1 MKRLFTIDLKD
12 YKDNYRHFLRPS
24 ARGIIINDEGQIA
37 LVYSVRD
44 KYFKFPGGGIHEDE
58 DKITALVREVGEE
71 VGLEVIP
78 ESVREYGSVLRLQN
92 SNVMENTLLEQ
103 ENYYYFCDVTGNV
116 NAQNLDRYEAEA
128 GFELRVVSFEEAIA
142 VNSVFE
148 SDDLFDS
155 VMIDRER
162 RVLEMIY
169 ASLNPRNYLI
179 TKNLVLRP
187 VRMGDSKRIHA
198 YAGDKSIDMMM
209 FLPNETMEDTE
220 KFTKTASSEWEKEEP
235 KDREY
240 VVLYEGQIIGGVN
253 LESTDE
259 ADTYEIGWIIHPA
272 YRNKGFAYE
281 AAKALTEYAFETL
294 HADKI
299 QAHCD
304 SRNTASKNLMIKLGM
319 ELEDKSGTRFYPKT
333 GVTSGEYLYLLGN
346 G

>member
-12 YKDNYRHFLRPS
+12 YKENYKRYVRPS
-24 ARGIIINDEGQIA
+24 ARGIIINEEGKIA

-44 KYFKFPGGGIHEDE
+44 KYYKFPGGGIHADE
-58 DKITALVREVGEE
+58 DKITALIREVSEE
-71 VGLEVIP
+71 VGLEVIS

-92 SNVMENTLLEQ
+92 SIALENTLLEQ
-103 ENYYYFCDVTGNV
+103 ENYYYFCDVTGKINS
-116 NAQNLDRYEAEA
+116 QNLDPYEAEA
-128 GFELRVVSFEEAIA
+128 GFELRVVSFEEAIDT
-142 VNSVFE
+142 NGVFE

-155 VMIDRER
+155 IMVERER

-169 ASLNPRNYLI
+169 ASLHPKNHI
-179 TKNLVLRP
+179 GTKNLILRP
-187 VRMGDSKRIHA
+187 VRMGDAKDIHA
-198 YAGDKSIDMMM
+198 YAGDKNIDMMM
-209 FLPNETMEDTE
+209 FLPNETFEETKE
-220 KFTKTASSEWEKEEP
+220 FTKYSVSEWNKEKP

-240 VVLYEGQIIGGVN
+240 VVLYEGKIIGGVN
-253 LESTDE
+253 LELIEDT
-259 ADTYEIGWIIHPA
+259 DTYEIGWIIHPA

-304 SRNTASKNLMIKLGM
+304 SRNTASKKLMIKLGM
-319 ELEDKSGTRFYPKT
+319 KLEDNSGTRFYPKT